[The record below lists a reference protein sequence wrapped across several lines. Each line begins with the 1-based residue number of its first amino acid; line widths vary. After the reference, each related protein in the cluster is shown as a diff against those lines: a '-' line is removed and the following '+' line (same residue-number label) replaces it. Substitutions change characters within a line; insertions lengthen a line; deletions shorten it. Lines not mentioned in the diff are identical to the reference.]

1 MRGSFARDAL
11 GAAVGLTAVAMIG
24 CSTLTPAGAAVRESS
39 GRGLEACE
47 YLGEFVG
54 RAPAPHD
61 AQIDALNAAGAG
73 GATVVVWDQVGAPTW
88 PTRGTYISAKGY
100 RCP

>member
-1 MRGSFARDAL
+1 MDL
-11 GAAVGLTAVAMIG
+11 TVAATIG
-24 CSTLTPAGAAVRESS
+24 CSALTPAGAAVRESS
-39 GRGLEACE
+39 GLGLEACE

-54 RAPAPHD
+54 RAAVPHD

-73 GATVVVWDQVGAPTW
+73 GATVVVWDQAGAPTW